1 MHQSPAASSRSYR
14 MVGHKGSPPRHCH
27 VPGVLAVQDGDVPQ
41 GWHGMASRAVPVL
54 NGKEQVCCVL
64 LSGGSR
70 RLKPQPNVSGEG
82 ADLVRLSLQLSK

>member
-14 MVGHKGSPPRHCH
+14 MVGHKGSPPRHRH

-54 NGKEQVCCVL
+54 NGKEQVCVLSRCVCRQKCAAV
-64 LSGGSR
+64 R
-70 RLKPQPNVSGEG
+70 REQEAEASAQRERG
-82 ADLVRLSLQLSK
+82 RR